1 MFKTIF
7 NFVLHA
13 MAMEWGST
21 KIFKATQQIKIIIKN
36 KKYYYLTNTSMFI
49 YSDGKVKLVQQL
61 ADLW

>member
-13 MAMEWGST
+13 MAMEWGLT
-21 KIFKATQQIKIIIKN
+21 KIFKATQQLKIIIKN
-36 KKYYYLTNTSMFI
+36 KKYFYLTNTIMFI
-49 YSDGKVKLVQQL
+49 YSDSKIKLVQLL

>member
-1 MFKTIF
+1 MFNTIF

-21 KIFKATQQIKIIIKN
+21 EIFKATQQIKIIIKN
-36 KKYYYLTNTSMFI
+36 IKYCYLTITSMFI

>member
-1 MFKTIF
+1 MLKTIF

-13 MAMEWGST
+13 MAMEWGTT
-21 KIFKATQQIKIIIKN
+21 KIIKATQQIKIIIK

-49 YSDGKVKLVQQL
+49 YSDGKIKLVQQL